1 MENPV
6 LSITSLIVSAKV
18 QVVCGMN
25 SMGDLKLYEVKL
37 CEVYVCVPQS
47 RGYHCEHGLR
57 PGVMLFPILL
67 SSC

>member
-1 MENPV
+1 
-6 LSITSLIVSAKV
+6 
-18 QVVCGMN
+18 MN

-47 RGYHCEHGLR
+47 WGYHYEHGLL